1 MVIIAPQTASLWE
14 SAGQRAAPS
23 LTGVSIAAVLG
34 VDPASTAA
42 VALGLARAQSLR
54 RRVVLCD
61 LFEEGSAITKLVG
74 DGDLTGVSDVIEHG
88 VSLGYAA
95 RHADRVGNLLVVPPG
110 YDTPLAPAVLE
121 HPRWRRL
128 AAEFRDADALLLLAL
143 PANAA
148 SIRPLLD
155 VVDGVVTVDTPSTTA
170 SHSKVLAEVTR
181 AVRRTP
187 ATPAAGTPHVHRP
200 PVVVEPPPKRH
211 HERPKHNEHPI
222 AWTTTA
228 VGLVAAAVLMV
239 VGYFAFAN
247 RASQT
252 SSRDAAVDT
261 ISAAGTAYVDERAVV
276 NPLDSTRAAA
286 FSIEAIAAN
295 TTFGA
300 FEAMRTW
307 SSAIPVATFIPV
319 QQNEGAAVW
328 YRVRLGAFARAS
340 DAAAFVDSMR
350 TRFEGTT
357 GIGAVIRAPFAFVI
371 DSTRSGLAREL
382 VETYRQRGVP
392 AYGLADS
399 NDLVRI
405 YVGAFESPL
414 DAERMRGT
422 LIAANINAALAYRVG
437 GPY

>member
-1 MVIIAPQTASLWE
+1 MITNAPTSSSLWE

-23 LTGVSIAAVLG
+23 LAGVSVAAVLG
-34 VDPASTAA
+34 ADMISTAA

-61 LFEEGSAITKLVG
+61 LFDEGSVITQQVPR
-74 DGDLTGVSDVIEHG
+74 DDATGLSDVIEHG

-95 RHADRVGNLLVVPPG
+95 RPADRVGNLLVVPPG
-110 YDTPLAPAVLE
+110 YDTPLAPSVVE

-128 AAEFRDADALLLLAL
+128 AAEFHDADALLLLAL

-148 SIRPLLD
+148 SIRPLLE
-155 VVDGVVTVDTPSTTA
+155 VVDGVITVDTPGSSTPYA
-170 SHSKVLAEVTR
+170 RVLAEVTR

-187 ATPAAGTPHVHRP
+187 ATPAAAAAVHRP
-200 PVVVEPPPKRH
+200 AVFEPPPKRY
-211 HERPKHNEHPI
+211 HERPHERLTP
-222 AWTTTA
+222 AWRTA
-228 VGLVAAAVLMV
+228 ALGLAAAAVLMV
-239 VGYFAFAN
+239 IGYFTFAN
-247 RASQT
+247 TGARV
-252 SSRDAAVDT
+252 AAAPGERIDT
-261 ISAAGTAYVDERAVV
+261 ILAGGTALLDDRSVV

-286 FSIEAIAAN
+286 FSIEASAAN

-307 SSAIPVATFIPV
+307 NNAVSAATFVPV
-319 QQNEGAAVW
+319 QQSEGAAVW

-340 DAAAFVDSMR
+340 DAAAFADTMRARFDS
-350 TRFEGTT
+350 TT
-357 GIGAVIRAPFAFVI
+357 GIGRVIRTPFAFVI
-371 DSTRSGLAREL
+371 DSTRSGLARDL

-399 NDLVRI
+399 DDLVRI

-414 DAERMRGT
+414 DAERMRGA
-422 LIAANINAALAYRVG
+422 LIAANVNAALAYRVG
-437 GPY
+437 RPY

>member
-1 MVIIAPQTASLWE
+1 MVMIAPQAASLWE

-42 VALGLARAQSLR
+42 VALGLARAQSQR

-88 VSLGYAA
+88 VSLGFAA

-128 AAEFRDADALLLLAL
+128 AAEFHDADALLLLAL

-170 SHSKVLAEVTR
+170 AQTKVLAEVTR

-187 ATPAAGTPHVHRP
+187 VTPSAGALPVHP
-200 PVVVEPPPKRH
+200 PVVEPPPKRP
-211 HERPKHNEHPI
+211 HERPRHNEHPA

-228 VGLVAAAVLMV
+228 IGLVAAAVLMV

-247 RASQT
+247 RRSQT
-252 SSRDAAVDT
+252 SSRDSAVDT
-261 ISAAGTAYVDERAVV
+261 VSAAGTAYVDERAVV
-276 NPLDSTRAAA
+276 NPLDSIRAAA
-286 FSIEAIAAN
+286 FSIEASAAN

-307 SSAIPVATFIPV
+307 SSATSAATFVPV

-340 DAAAFVDSMR
+340 DAAAFVDSIR
-350 TRFEGTT
+350 TRFDSTT

-437 GPY
+437 RPY

>member
-1 MVIIAPQTASLWE
+1 MVMIAPQAASLWE

-42 VALGLARAQSLR
+42 VALGLARAQSQR

-95 RHADRVGNLLVVPPG
+95 RHADKVGNLLVVPPG
-110 YDTPLAPAVLE
+110 YDTPLAPEVLE

-128 AAEFRDADALLLLAL
+128 AAEFHDADALLLLAL

-155 VVDGVVTVDTPSTTA
+155 VVDGVVTVDTPSSTA
-170 SHSKVLAEVTR
+170 SNSKVLAEVTR

-187 ATPAAGTPHVHRP
+187 ATPAAAMPHVHRA

-211 HERPKHNEHPI
+211 HERPKHNEHPV

-228 VGLVAAAVLMV
+228 IGLVAAAVLMV

-247 RASQT
+247 RRSQT
-252 SSRDAAVDT
+252 SLGGATVDT
-261 ISAAGTAYVDERAVV
+261 VSAAGTAYVDERAVM

-286 FSIEAIAAN
+286 FSIEASAAN

-307 SSAIPVATFIPV
+307 SSAIPVATFVPV

>member
-1 MVIIAPQTASLWE
+1 MVITPATSSSLWE

-23 LTGVSIAAVLG
+23 LAGVSVAAVLG
-34 VDPASTAA
+34 ADMPSTAA

-61 LFEEGSAITKLVG
+61 LFEEGSVITQQVPR
-74 DGDLTGVSDVIEHG
+74 DDATGMSDVIEYG

-95 RHADRVGNLLVVPPG
+95 RPADRVGNLLVVPPG
-110 YDTPLAPAVLE
+110 YDTPLAPSVLE

-128 AAEFRDADALLLLAL
+128 AAEFHDADALLLIAL

-148 SIRPLLD
+148 SIRPLLE
-155 VVDGVVTVDTPSTTA
+155 VVDGIVTVDTPGSSTPHA
-170 SHSKVLAEVTR
+170 RVLAEVTR

-187 ATPAAGTPHVHRP
+187 ATPVAGPAQRP
-200 PVVVEPPPKRH
+200 AVFEPPPKRP
-211 HERPKHNEHPI
+211 HERTHERQAPP
-222 AWTTTA
+222 WRTA
-228 VGLVAAAVLMV
+228 AIGLAAAAVLMV
-239 VGYFAFAN
+239 IGYFAFAN
-247 RASQT
+247 TGAGVATAQGERI
-252 SSRDAAVDT
+252 DT
-261 ISAAGTAYVDERAVV
+261 ILAAGTAGLDDRAVM

-286 FSIEAIAAN
+286 FSIEASAAN

-307 SSAIPVATFIPV
+307 NNAVSAATFVPV
-319 QQNEGAAVW
+319 QQSEGAAVW
-328 YRVRLGAFARAS
+328 YRVRLGAFERAS
-340 DAAAFVDSMR
+340 DAAAFRDSMR
-350 TRFEGTT
+350 TRFDSTT
-357 GIGAVIRAPFAFVI
+357 GISAVIRTPFAFVI
-371 DSTRSGLAREL
+371 DSTRTGLARDL

-414 DAERMRGT
+414 DAERMRGA

-437 GPY
+437 RSY

>member
-1 MVIIAPQTASLWE
+1 MVMIAPQAASLWE

-42 VALGLARAQSLR
+42 VALGLARAQSQR

-95 RHADRVGNLLVVPPG
+95 RHADKVGNLLVVPPG
-110 YDTPLAPAVLE
+110 YDTPLTPEVLE

-128 AAEFRDADALLLLAL
+128 AAEFHDADALLLLAL

-155 VVDGVVTVDTPSTTA
+155 VVDGVVTVDTPGTTA
-170 SHSKVLAEVTR
+170 PNSKVLAEVTR

-187 ATPAAGTPHVHRP
+187 ATPAAAMPHVHRAP
-200 PVVVEPPPKRH
+200 VVEPPPKRH
-211 HERPKHNEHPI
+211 HERPKHNEHQV

-228 VGLVAAAVLMV
+228 IGLVAAAVLMV

-247 RASQT
+247 RGSQT
-252 SSRDAAVDT
+252 SLDGTAVDT
-261 ISAAGTAYVDERAVV
+261 ISAAGTAYVDERAVM

-286 FSIEAIAAN
+286 FSIEASAAN

-307 SSAIPVATFIPV
+307 SSAIPVATFVPV

>member
-1 MVIIAPQTASLWE
+1 MVIAAPNTASLWE

-23 LTGVSIAAVLG
+23 LAGVSVAAVLG
-34 VDPASTAA
+34 VDVDSTAA

-61 LFEEGSAITKLVG
+61 LFEEGSAISHLVP
-74 DGDLTGVSDVIEHG
+74 DDDATGVSDVIEHG

-110 YDTPLAPAVLE
+110 YDSPLASAVLE
-121 HPRWRRL
+121 HPRWKRL
-128 AAEFRDADALLLLAL
+128 AAEFHDADALLLLAL
-143 PANAA
+143 PAN
-148 SIRPLLD
+148 SPGIRPILD
-155 VVDGVVTVDTPSTTA
+155 VVDGVVTVDTPSMTA
-170 SHSKVLAEVTR
+170 PHSRVLAEVTR

-187 ATPAAGTPHVHRP
+187 TPPAATQAHRP
-200 PVVVEPPPKRH
+200 PVVEPPPKRH
-211 HERPKHNEHPI
+211 HERTRRNAP
-222 AWTTTA
+222 AWSSSA
-228 VGLVAAAVLMV
+228 IGLAAAAALML
-239 VGYFAFAN
+239 VGYFTFAD

-252 SSRDAAVDT
+252 SSRGDRVDT
-261 ISAAGTAYVDERAVV
+261 ISAAGTALLDDRVIT

-286 FSIEAIAAN
+286 FSVEASAAN

-300 FEAMRTW
+300 FEAMRGW
-307 SSAIPVATFIPV
+307 NSATSAATFVPV
-319 QQNEGAAVW
+319 QQSDSGAIW

-340 DAAAFVDSMR
+340 DATAFSDSLR
-350 TRFEGTT
+350 SRFDSTT
-357 GIGAVIRAPFAFVI
+357 GIGAVIRTPFAFVI
-371 DSTRSGLAREL
+371 DSTRSDLAADL

-392 AYGLADS
+392 AYGLVDS

-422 LIAANINAALAYRVG
+422 LIAANIIAALAYRVG
-437 GPY
+437 RPH

>member
-1 MVIIAPQTASLWE
+1 MVITAATSSSLWE

-23 LTGVSIAAVLG
+23 LAGVSVAAVLG
-34 VDPASTAA
+34 ADMTSTAA

-61 LFEEGSAITKLVG
+61 LFEEGSVITQQVPR
-74 DGDLTGVSDVIEHG
+74 DDATGLSDVIEHG

-95 RHADRVGNLLVVPPG
+95 RPADRVGNLLVVPPG
-110 YDTPLAPAVLE
+110 YDSPLAPSIVE

-128 AAEFRDADALLLLAL
+128 AAEFHDADALLLLAL
-143 PANAA
+143 PANAP
-148 SIRPLLD
+148 SIRPLLE
-155 VVDGVVTVDTPSTTA
+155 VMDGVVTVDTPGSSTPHA
-170 SHSKVLAEVTR
+170 RVLAEVTR

-187 ATPAAGTPHVHRP
+187 ATPGASTAQR
-200 PVVVEPPPKRH
+200 PVVFEPPPKRP
-211 HERPKHNEHPI
+211 HERPPERTP
-222 AWTTTA
+222 AWRTA
-228 VGLVAAAVLMV
+228 TIGLAAAAVLMV
-239 VGYFAFAN
+239 IGYFAFAN
-247 RASQT
+247 TGAEIATER
-252 SSRDAAVDT
+252 VDT
-261 ISAAGTAYVDERAVV
+261 VLAAGTALLNEGRVV

-286 FSIEAIAAN
+286 FSINASAAN

-307 SSAIPVATFIPV
+307 NNAIAVATFIPV
-319 QQNEGAAVW
+319 QQSEGAAVW

-340 DAAAFVDSMR
+340 DAASFADSMR
-350 TRFEGTT
+350 TRFDSTT
-357 GIGAVIRAPFAFVI
+357 GIGDVIRTPFAFII
-371 DSTRSGLAREL
+371 DSTRTGLARDL

-399 NDLVRI
+399 DDLVRI

-414 DAERMRGT
+414 DAERMRGA

-437 GPY
+437 RSY

>member
-1 MVIIAPQTASLWE
+1 MVMIAPQAASLWE
-14 SAGQRAAPS
+14 SAGHRAAPS
-23 LTGVSIAAVLG
+23 LTGVSVAAVLG

-42 VALGLARAQSLR
+42 VALGLARAQSQR

-61 LFEEGSAITKLVG
+61 LFAEGSAITQLVG
-74 DGDLTGVSDVIEHG
+74 DSDLTGISDVIEHG

-110 YDTPLAPAVLE
+110 YDTPLSPEVLE

-128 AAEFRDADALLLLAL
+128 AAEFHDADALLLLAL

-148 SIRPLLD
+148 SIRPLLE
-155 VVDGVVTVDTPSTTA
+155 VVDGVVTVDTPSSTA
-170 SHSKVLAEVTR
+170 SQSKVLAEVTR

-187 ATPAAGTPHVHRP
+187 ATPSSTEAAVLQRP
-200 PVVVEPPPKRH
+200 PVVEPPPKRH
-211 HERPKHNEHPI
+211 HERAKHNEHPV

-228 VGLVAAAVLMV
+228 IGLVAAAVLMV
-239 VGYFAFAN
+239 VGYFAFA
-247 RASQT
+247 RRTSQT

-261 ISAAGTAYVDERAVV
+261 VSAAGTAYVDERAVV
-276 NPLDSTRAAA
+276 NPTDSTRASA
-286 FSIEAIAAN
+286 FSVDASAAN

-300 FEAMRTW
+300 FEAMRAW
-307 SSAIPVATFIPV
+307 NAAVPVTFVPV
-319 QQNEGAAVW
+319 QQSEGAAIW
-328 YRVRLGAFARAS
+328 YRVRLGAFQRAS
-340 DAAAFVDSMR
+340 DAAAFVDSLR
-350 TRFEGTT
+350 TRFDSTT

-392 AYGLADS
+392 AYGLADG

-414 DAERMRGT
+414 EAERMRGT

-437 GPY
+437 GRY

>member
-1 MVIIAPQTASLWE
+1 MVIIAPQAASLWE

-42 VALGLARAQSLR
+42 VALGLARAQSQR

-74 DGDLTGVSDVIEHG
+74 DSDLTGVSDVIEHG

-110 YDTPLAPAVLE
+110 YDTPLSPEVLE

-128 AAEFRDADALLLLAL
+128 AAEFHDADALLLLAL

-155 VVDGVVTVDTPSTTA
+155 VVDGVVTVDTPSATA

-187 ATPAAGTPHVHRP
+187 ATPAAGTPHVHRA
-200 PVVVEPPPKRH
+200 PVVVEPPPKRP
-211 HERPKHNEHPI
+211 HERTKHNEHPI
-222 AWTTTA
+222 AWTSTA
-228 VGLVAAAVLMV
+228 IGLVAAAVLMV
-239 VGYFAFAN
+239 VGYYAFAN
-247 RASQT
+247 RGSQT

-261 ISAAGTAYVDERAVV
+261 VSAAGSAYVDERAVV
-276 NPLDSTRAAA
+276 NPLDSIRAAA
-286 FSIEAIAAN
+286 FSIEASAAN

-350 TRFEGTT
+350 PRFEETT

>member
-1 MVIIAPQTASLWE
+1 MVIAAPSQASSLWE

-23 LTGVSIAAVLG
+23 LSGVSVAAVLG
-34 VDPASTAA
+34 ADVASTAA
-42 VALGLARAQSLR
+42 VALGVARAQSQR

-61 LFEEGSAITKLVG
+61 LFDEPSVLRELVPDE
-74 DGDLTGVSDVIEHG
+74 DGTGVSDVIEHG

-110 YDTPLAPAVLE
+110 YESPLAPDILE
-121 HPRWRRL
+121 HPRWKRL
-128 AAEFRDADALLLLAL
+128 AAEFHDADALLLLAL
-143 PANAA
+143 PANAPG
-148 SIRPLLD
+148 IRPLLD
-155 VVDGVVTVDTPSTTA
+155 VVDGVVTVDTPTTVA
-170 SHSKVLAEVTR
+170 PNARVLAEVAR

-187 ATPAAGTPHVHRP
+187 VTPAAGAFVRP
-200 PVVVEPPPKRH
+200 PVVEPPPKRH
-211 HERPKHNEHPI
+211 HHERPRAHEVMTGWPI
-222 AWTTTA
+222 TA
-228 VGLVAAAVLMV
+228 IGLAAAALLMV

-247 RASQT
+247 RRSQI
-252 SSRDAAVDT
+252 SSGQGAVDT
-261 ISAAGTAYVDERAVV
+261 ISAAGAVTFERAVI

-286 FSIEAIAAN
+286 FSVEGTAAN

-300 FEAMRTW
+300 FEAMRSW
-307 SSAIPVATFIPV
+307 HNAISATTFVPT
-319 QQNEGAAVW
+319 QQNDSAAVW

-340 DAAAFVDSMR
+340 DAAAFVDSQR
-350 TRFEGTT
+350 TRFDSTT
-357 GIGAVIRAPFAFVI
+357 GIGAVIRTPFAFVI
-371 DSTRSGLAREL
+371 DSTRTGLAREL

-422 LIAANINAALAYRVG
+422 LIAASINAALAYRVG
-437 GPY
+437 RPF